1 MTAAASLNTYI
12 GNQALSNSFANGVEV
27 ATTTSGYV
35 PLIPVGT
42 IAQFIDPY
50 WGGIEAIRLQIPVS
64 TAVRVGSISTLQAD
78 YSYNAVPNTAN
89 LGQSLAFSL
98 SDVPSNATY
107 VQYAW
112 FAIAGKAVVL
122 SGASVAA
129 NTAFGITA
137 AGTAGAN
144 SAGKQILNA
153 RVQGAATTTVVKAN
167 TQTQNGSPFLRV
179 SNSDGWFVGMALS
192 GTGIPASTVVGSIS
206 VDGAGAVVGMVQTG
220 TTTAQNATAT
230 GAATITGTY
239 NDGTRFWNVATFNR
253 PFAQGAI
260 T

>member
-27 ATTTSGYV
+27 ATATSGYV

-50 WGGIEAIRLQIPVS
+50 WGGVEAIRLSIPTS
-64 TAVRVGSISTLQAD
+64 TAVRVGAISTLQAD
-78 YSYNAVPNTAN
+78 NSYNAVPNTAN

-98 SDVPSNATY
+98 SDVPSNAAY

-112 FAIAGKAVVL
+112 FQIAGRGPVL

-144 SAGKQILNA
+144 AAGKQILNA
-153 RVQGAATTTVVKAN
+153 RVQIAATTTVVKAN
-167 TQTQNGSPFLRV
+167 TQTQNGSSFLRV
-179 SNSDGWFVGMALS
+179 TNSDGWFVGMALS

-206 VDGAGAVVGMVQTG
+206 VDGTVVGMVQTG

-230 GAATITGTY
+230 GSTSVTGTY
-239 NDGTRFWNVATFNR
+239 NDGTRYWNVATFNR